1 MSIRVSSDRRNSVLM
16 IHKSHF
22 CNLQYTN
29 TAQISYLILIQCFP
43 FNISHAFFLYNRL
56 NYYICSELNLIRMKI
71 LSIHDLEKIRR
82 SAETALRL
90 REESNDKVTENS
102 CGLALGSQH
111 LQILICGGTG
121 CKASSSHLIADNL
134 NKILK
139 ENGITDKVEVI
150 TTGCFGFCEKGPIVK
165 IIPDNTFYTQVTPE
179 DAEEIVKEHIIGGK
193 KIERLLYTDPKTEQ
207 KVSDSKHMDFYRKQL
222 RIALRNCGFIDPENI
237 EEYIARNGYVALA
250 NYLLNHTPD
259 KVIDV
264 IKRSGLRGRGG
275 GGFPTGLKWELTARQ
290 ESDIKYVVCNADEGD
305 PGAFMDRSIMEGDPH
320 SIIEAMALCGYSIGA
335 SKGLVYI
342 RAEYPLAIHRLKTAI
357 TQAREYGLLGGH
369 ILGTDFCFDID
380 IRYGAGA
387 FVCGEETALIHSM
400 EGKRGEPT
408 LKPPFPAESGYQNKP
423 TNVNNVE
430 TLANIPIILINGA
443 EWFASIGTE
452 RSKGTKVFALAGKIN
467 NVGLIEV
474 PMGTTL
480 REVIYEIGGGI
491 KGDKKFKAVQTG
503 GPSGGCLT
511 EKHLDTPIDF
521 DNLLA
526 AGSMMGSGG
535 MIVMD
540 EDDCMVSVA
549 RFFLDFTVEESCG
562 KCTPCRIGNKR
573 LLELLNKIT
582 EGKATEKDLQTLQTL
597 GKVIKDTALCG
608 LGQTSPNPVLSTLDN
623 FYDEYIEH
631 VRDKTCR
638 AKQCKSL
645 LTYYISPDLCIGCH
659 LCAKNCPADA
669 ITGLPR
675 KPHTV
680 LPEKCIKCGMC
691 MARCKF
697 NAISVY

>member
-1 MSIRVSSDRRNSVLM
+1 
-16 IHKSHF
+16 
-22 CNLQYTN
+22 
-29 TAQISYLILIQCFP
+29 
-43 FNISHAFFLYNRL
+43 
-56 NYYICSELNLIRMKI
+56 MKI
-71 LSIHDLEKIRR
+71 LSIHDLQIIRKR
-82 SAETALRL
+82 AEHALLL
-90 REESNDKVTENS
+90 REESDVRVVEKS
-102 CGLALGSQH
+102 CGLAVGTQH

-121 CKASSSHLIADNL
+121 CKASSSHTIADNL
-134 NKILK
+134 QQALEK
-139 ENGITDKVEVI
+139 NGIADKVEVI
-150 TTGCFGFCEKGPIVK
+150 TVGCFGFCEKGPIVK

-179 DAEEIVKEHIIGGK
+179 DAEEIITEHIIGGR
-193 KIERLLYTDPKTEQ
+193 KIERLLYEDPNTQKT
-207 KVSDSKHMDFYRKQL
+207 VSDSKHMDFYRKQM
-222 RIALRNCGFIDPENI
+222 RIALRNCGFINPENI
-237 EEYIARNGYVALA
+237 EEYIARSGYFALA
-250 NYLLNHTPD
+250 DSLLEKRPMD
-259 KVIDV
+259 VINV

-275 GGFPTGLKWELTARQ
+275 GGFPTGMKWEYAHNQ
-290 ESDIKYVVCNADEGD
+290 QKDVKYVVCNADEGD

-320 SIIEAMALCGYSIGA
+320 SVIEAMAICGYSIGS

-342 RAEYPLAIHRLKTAI
+342 RAEYPLAIQRLKKAI
-357 TQAREYGLLGGH
+357 EQAREYGLLGAN
-369 ILGTDFCFDID
+369 ILGTDFSFDIE

-408 LKPPFPAESGYQNKP
+408 LKPPFPAESGYLGKP

-430 TLANIPIILINGA
+430 TLANIPIILTKGA

-491 KGDKKFKAVQTG
+491 KGGKKFKAVQTG

-526 AGSMMGSGG
+526 VGSMMGSGG

-549 RFFLDFTVEESCG
+549 RFYLDFTVEESCG

-582 EGKATEKDLQTLQTL
+582 EGRATEKDLDTLSTL
-597 GKVIKDTALCG
+597 GRVIKDTALCG

-623 FYDEYIEH
+623 FYDEYLEH
-631 VRDKTCR
+631 VHDKTCR

-645 LTYYISPDLCIGCH
+645 LTYTINPELCIGCH
-659 LCAKNCPADA
+659 LCAKNCPAEA
-669 ITGLPR
+669 INGTVR
-675 KPHTV
+675 KPHSINPDT
-680 LPEKCIKCGMC
+680 CIKCGMC

-697 NAISVY
+697 KAILVC

>member
-1 MSIRVSSDRRNSVLM
+1 MKVL
-16 IHKSHF
+16 
-22 CNLQYTN
+22 T
-29 TAQISYLILIQCFP
+29 
-43 FNISHAFFLYNRL
+43 
-56 NYYICSELNLIRMKI
+56 
-71 LSIHDLEKIRR
+71 IHDLKTIKKR
-82 SAETALRL
+82 AEGTLLL
-90 REESNDKVTENS
+90 REESNETVAVQC
-102 CGLALGSQH
+102 CGLALGTEH

-121 CKASSSHLIADNL
+121 CKASDSHIIAERLQQALERNNIAD
-134 NKILK
+134 
-139 ENGITDKVEVI
+139 KVDII

-165 IIPDNTFYTQVTPE
+165 IIPDNTFYTQVVPD
-179 DAEEIVKEHIIGGK
+179 DADEIVGEHIIGGR
-193 KIERLLYTDPKTEQ
+193 KIERLLYIDPKTE
-207 KVSDSKHMDFYRKQL
+207 KTVSDSKHMDFYRKQM

-237 EEYIARNGYVALA
+237 EEYIALDGYMALA
-250 NYLLNHTPD
+250 DSLLHKKPEE
-259 KVIDV
+259 VIDV

-275 GGFPTGLKWELTARQ
+275 GGFPTGKKWEFANKQ
-290 ESDIKYVVCNADEGD
+290 KADMKYVVCNADEGD

-320 SIIEAMALCGYSIGA
+320 SIVEAMAVCGYSIG
-335 SKGLVYI
+335 SPKGLVYI
-342 RAEYPLAIHRLKTAI
+342 RAEYPLAIQRLKIAI
-357 TQAREYGLLGGH
+357 AQAREYGLLGKN
-369 ILGTDFCFDID
+369 IFGTDFSFDIE

-408 LKPPFPAESGYQNKP
+408 LKPPFPAEAGYLGKP

-430 TLANIPIILINGA
+430 TLANIPIILTKGA
-443 EWFASIGTE
+443 EWFSSIGTE

-491 KGDKKFKAVQTG
+491 KGGKKFKAVQTG

-526 AGSMMGSGG
+526 EGSMMGSGG

-540 EDDCMVSVA
+540 EDDCMVSVS
-549 RFFLDFTVEESCG
+549 RFYLDFTVEESCG

-573 LLELLNKIT
+573 LLEMLNKIT
-582 EGKATEKDLQTLQTL
+582 EGRGTMKDLDALSTL

-608 LGQTSPNPVLSTLDN
+608 LGQTSPNPVLSTLNN
-623 FYDEYIEH
+623 FYDEYVEH

-638 AKQCKSL
+638 AKQCKAL
-645 LTYYISPDLCIGCH
+645 LTYTINPELCIGCH
-659 LCAKNCPADA
+659 LCFKHCPADA
-669 ITGLPR
+669 ILGDVR
-675 KPHTV
+675 KPHV
-680 LPEKCIKCGMC
+680 INPDKCIKCGMC

-697 NAISVY
+697 KAINVC